1 MWTAGTMDN
10 ICGQDLPSRQAQGID
25 VGTTVGPHPSDDVLI
40 GFQGP
45 PVPAQLGLAITSL
58 IEKLRRSGSGPCSG
72 DRAHKQVRILYPNTT
87 DSDRNRFALRLIE
100 DSVYGVNSYIDFLCK
115 LHSKIQSKG

>member
-1 MWTAGTMDN
+1 MYCYILLLLLLLVILILTPPPLL
-10 ICGQDLPSRQAQGID
+10 LP
-25 VGTTVGPHPSDDVLI
+25 P
-40 GFQGP
+40 
-45 PVPAQLGLAITSL
+45 QLGLAITSL